1 MPYWHMQNTTP
12 IFPGFHLPTLRRKR
26 LSSQELLADEISKIR
41 RKSFGHLC
49 HVLGSSVPGAVLTK
63 EQAGK
68 NSRSRIYSKENTFWA
83 FMMQIL
89 SDDGSCQD
97 VVRKLQSY
105 AALKGNSSP
114 SSSTAAYCKARKRL
128 PVDDLE
134 QILAHS
140 ADIDS
145 EANRSDFCQGRRVVV
160 VDGTGLSMPDT
171 KSNQKLWPQQSQ
183 QKNGC
188 GFPIMKIAAC
198 FSLHTGA
205 LLSYRQGDKHTH
217 ELPLFREQ
225 WDTCTP
231 GDIMLA
237 DKGFCNYHDIAMLQ
251 DRRVDS
257 VVTMRRK
264 YPISEAKAVKRFS
277 ENDLLVCWKRPA
289 HIKTFSKSQWDQLPE
304 ELWLRQIRVDVEI
317 KGFRKKSFYIVTTL
331 LNADE
336 YPAQELADLYYKRWD
351 VELFFRDIKTTLGMD
366 ILRCKTPDMI
376 RRELIM
382 YLIVYNCL
390 RRIMIEAANKT
401 HVTIRKISFKGTV
414 QAVRAWEPHFCAK
427 NSRNSKSHMLASLHT
442 RIAELRLTNRLGRS
456 EPRVIKRRKKNFQ
469 LLSKPRSEV
478 VEIQHRSKYR
488 AKGAKCA

>member
-1 MPYWHMQNTTP
+1 M
-12 IFPGFHLPTLRRKR
+12 
-26 LSSQELLADEISKIR
+26 ADEISKIR

-49 HVLGSSVPGAVLTK
+49 HVFGSSVPNAVLAK
-63 EQAGK
+63 EQAGQ

-83 FMMQIL
+83 FMLQIL

-105 AALKGNSSP
+105 AALKGNCPP

-128 PVDDLE
+128 PIEDLE
-134 QILAHS
+134 QILTHS
-140 ADIDS
+140 ADIDR
-145 EANRSDFCQGRRVVV
+145 EAGRSDLCQGRRVVV

-171 KSNQKLWPQQSQ
+171 KTNQKLWPQQSQ
-183 QKNGC
+183 QKGGC
-188 GFPIMKIAAC
+188 GFPIMKLAAC

-225 WDTCTP
+225 WDTFNT

-237 DKGFCNYHDIAMLQ
+237 DKGFCNYHDLAVLQ
-251 DRRVDS
+251 DRQVDS

-264 YPISEAKAVKRFS
+264 YPISEAKAVRKFS
-277 ENDLLVCWKRPA
+277 ENDLLVRWKRPPY
-289 HIKTFSKSQWDQLPE
+289 IKTFSKSQWDQLPE
-304 ELWLRQIRVDVEI
+304 DLLLRQIKVDIEI

-390 RRIMIEAANKT
+390 RRIMIESARKRN
-401 HVTIRKISFKGTV
+401 VTIRKISFKGTV

-427 NSRNSKSHMLASLHT
+427 DSRESRNNMLTSLHT
-442 RIAELRLTNRLGRS
+442 RITELRLTNRLGRS

-469 LLSKPRSEV
+469 FLTKPRSEM
-478 VEIQHRSKYR
+478 VEIQHRNRYR
-488 AKGAKCA
+488 AKDAKSA